1 MQYQVGL
8 KISIDIYNKNMLTQ
22 EERDYLF
29 SKLEYT
35 KKKKIVADKNDIYQ
49 MLRGDVELNEE
60 GFIKILN
67 SLEYTFKKI
76 LRETE
81 SNIPIIKSIQSKL
94 PEVWLGVKFSSLAA
108 HTKKIEKSKNENI
121 LSFDEFTEL
130 NS

>member
-67 SLEYTFKKI
+67 SI
-76 LRETE
+76 
-81 SNIPIIKSIQSKL
+81 
-94 PEVWLGVKFSSLAA
+94 
-108 HTKKIEKSKNENI
+108 
-121 LSFDEFTEL
+121 
-130 NS
+130 